1 MKIKIRTK
9 RIIAGMLALFMLFG
23 SIPFNSI
30 SVQAATGNVKVD
42 SLGKKGSVSYG
53 SKTKS
58 GTWFQMKVAGKKAF
72 CLSLGKTCHT
82 GNTYESTETYKWDQ
96 NTGGERH
103 GYYAKIIRWY
113 VNDKKRSKK
122 AFIMS
127 QALMWSVSE
136 DRTSET
142 QLKDVIKQVK
152 SNTGYWND
160 KTVDS
165 LYDSIF
171 KPSGSWTAEAT
182 YWKKQGSN
190 KSYQTLIT
198 VDADETTHA
207 YSPKFVSKDEY
218 YRQRITV
225 KKVDEDGKGLPGIQ
239 FTLDAKNIDELY
251 SFEVT
256 DRDGTDLG
264 TADTNNDTEFSITG
278 YTRNS
283 GRIAW
288 RMTYYISTQ
297 DYMYFLDDQLKA
309 MSAEEK
315 KAAKK
320 VLTDDYELD
329 EGVDFGKNMTKAEA
343 EKLMNDDLNAIKES
357 ISNSYTLTENS
368 TGENKNIVL
377 DPVYAKGVDITL
389 GKNDSWYRNADG
401 SWPDMQ
407 VEIHSDYEKAY
418 QAGVTNKYK
427 KASIRIEKYDGYS
440 ADGNA
445 HGEADLDGA
454 KFQLYADAACQTKAT
469 VYDASG
475 NAKTAGEYTIKD
487 KKCTT
492 DYLRSGVKYYLKETA
507 APKGY
512 VLSDVVKEI
521 QVDASAEANEF
532 TIELKTEKYPNTPIL
547 GKVAIQKYYSDVDTG
562 LLEPEANTTFQV
574 YLKDKG
580 SYDHCTDYERATIK
594 TDCNG
599 YAVTGNLY
607 YGTYVVHQVDSGDVD
622 AIHVN
627 DFEVAVTENGKVYT
641 YPLNNKLFK
650 AYLKI
655 LKKDKQTEKQVLKPG
670 TAYQIYKVTEDGEEL
685 VKQSYSNGNQMKT
698 IDTFI
703 TDESGEIMTVKPLRS
718 ARYRIY
724 EVDSAN
730 GLHITEK
737 FIEVV
742 INSKADNYESYVDE
756 DGNTHAVITVTYTN
770 EETYGKLSVSKTGQM
785 LMGWDSEK
793 REFIYEDRSLKG
805 AGFEIYADGDIVTQD
820 NQGDTWFKDGE
831 KVATIFTGEKAE
843 FTSECMGIC
852 NYSVDENDVV
862 HITLPLGK
870 YKVKEVK
877 TLYGYVFPKDNE
889 WHLEFTWENG
899 QDEFVLNSTED
910 TDKSGSLNLRNE
922 LARPQISLIKE
933 DADTKETVSGAAFSL
948 CTAQDI
954 YNVDGEKIVE
964 AGTELT
970 TLTTGE
976 DGTAI
981 CDMMLPLQDEN
992 YVVSGNA
999 VSGSAVSVESAA
1011 VETGN
1016 SEENPISKALNSG
1029 MYYLK
1034 EIFVS
1039 DSYYLDEEPIPVQLC
1054 YKDAVTPVIY
1064 VNCRKENKQT
1074 TNEIDKLSVADSSEI
1089 AGCNLVIT
1097 DAEGKEIIS
1106 WTSGDKDSVKVSVTE
1121 KDGYCNLK
1129 YSFDEKGNLHVGG
1142 LLHDKDYTLTE
1153 TRPADGY
1160 VTADAIVY
1168 QIKQKTAEDGSL
1180 SSVVSIKQEDGT
1192 YADQEDDK
1200 TVMVDEQTHIQL
1212 LKLDKKSGQALGGA
1226 KFVVTDSKGKEVM
1239 KFVTKDE
1246 GYDITGKLVVGETYT
1261 FTETS
1266 APSGYQLAEPVKIT
1280 IKDTSKVQ
1288 TVTVK
1293 DVPIPDVP
1301 DTPQTGGTLPVIPLA
1316 AGFFGVAAAALMV
1329 WKKRGVV
1336 KK

>member
-9 RIIAGMLALFMLFG
+9 RIIVGMLALFMLFG

-58 GTWFQMKVAGKKAF
+58 GTWFQMKVAGKRAF

-171 KPSGSWTAEAT
+171 KPSGSWIAEAT

-198 VDADETTHA
+198 VDADETTHD
-207 YSPKFVSKDEY
+207 YSPKYVSKDEY

-288 RMTYYISTQ
+288 RMTYYIYTEE
-297 DYMYFLDDQLKA
+297 YAYYPDDELKK

-315 KAAKK
+315 KAAKR

-357 ISNSYTLTENS
+357 ISNGYTLTENS

-574 YLKDKG
+574 YLKNKG
-580 SYDHCTDYERATIK
+580 SYAQCTDYERATIK
-594 TDCNG
+594 TDRNG

-655 LKKDKQTEKQVLKPG
+655 LKKDKQTEKQVLKPR

-737 FIEVV
+737 FIEVA

-785 LMGWDSEK
+785 LTGWDK
-793 REFIYEDRSLKG
+793 DKKEFVYENKTLKG
-805 AGFEIYADGDIVTQD
+805 VKFEIYADGDIATQD
-820 NQGDTWFKDGE
+820 NQGDTWFRDGD
-831 KVATIFTGEKAE
+831 KVATIITGDKVE
-843 FTSECMGIC
+843 FTSDCKGIC
-852 NYSVDENDVV
+852 NYSVDEKEVV
-862 HITLPLGK
+862 HVTLPLGK

-877 TLYGYVFPKDNE
+877 TLYGYVFPEKNE
-889 WHLEFTWENG
+889 WNLEFTWKNG
-899 QDEFVLNSTED
+899 RDEFVLNSTSD
-910 TDKSGSLNLRNE
+910 TNDKGELNLHNK
-922 LARPQISLIKE
+922 LARPQIQLLKE
-933 DADTKETVSGAAFSL
+933 DSDTKQPISGAVFGL
-948 CTAQDI
+948 YTKHDI
-954 YNVDGEKIVE
+954 FNVDGEKIID

-970 TLTTGE
+970 TLTTGA
-976 DGTAI
+976 DGSVI
-981 CDMMLPLQDEN
+981 SDMMLPLMDEADTE
-992 YVVSGNA
+992 SGSA
-999 VSGSAVSVESAA
+999 ESVSGSAVSVEAGSQ
-1011 VETGN
+1011 
-1016 SEENPISKALNSG
+1016 ENAGTKTHNSG
-1029 MYYLK
+1029 EYYLK
-1034 EIFVS
+1034 ELSVS
-1039 DSYYLDEEPIPVQLC
+1039 DSYYLDQTEIPVKLT
-1054 YKDAVTPVIY
+1054 YKDENTPVIY
-1064 VNCRKENKQT
+1064 AQCVKSNKQT
-1074 TNEIDKLSVADSSEI
+1074 TNEIDKVSVADSKEL
-1089 AGCNLVIT
+1089 AGCNLRIT
-1097 DAEGKEIIS
+1097 DGAGKEIIS
-1106 WTSGDKDSVKVSVTE
+1106 WTSGNRDSVKVSVTPE
-1121 KDGYCNLK
+1121 DGYRNLK
-1129 YSFDEKGNLHVGG
+1129 YSFDENGNLHVGG
-1142 LLHDKDYTLTE
+1142 LFHDKEYTLTE
-1153 TRPADGY
+1153 TKPANGY
-1160 VTADAIVY
+1160 VTAEAITYMLKQKVAEDGTVTSVVN
-1168 QIKQKTAEDGSL
+1168 IKQK
-1180 SSVVSIKQEDGT
+1180 DGT
-1192 YADQEDDK
+1192 YLEQEDDK
-1200 TVMVDEQTHIQL
+1200 TVMKDDQTHIQL
-1212 LKLDKKSGQALGGA
+1212 LKLDKKTGQALGGA
-1226 KFVVTDSKGKEVM
+1226 KFIVMDSKGNEVM
-1239 KFVTKDE
+1239 KFVTKDDV
-1246 GYDITGKLVVGETYT
+1246 YDITGKLVVGETYT
-1261 FTETS
+1261 FKETS
-1266 APSGYQLAEPVKIT
+1266 APSGYRLAKPVKVT
-1280 IKDTSKVQ
+1280 IKDTGDVQKVI
-1288 TVTVK
+1288 VK
-1293 DVPIPDVP
+1293 DEPIPDIP
-1301 DTPQTGGTLPVIPLA
+1301 ETPQTGGMIPIIPMA
-1316 AGFFGVAAAALMV
+1316 AGVLFAASAAV
-1329 WKKRGVV
+1329 YVFRKRKSVE
-1336 KK
+1336 K